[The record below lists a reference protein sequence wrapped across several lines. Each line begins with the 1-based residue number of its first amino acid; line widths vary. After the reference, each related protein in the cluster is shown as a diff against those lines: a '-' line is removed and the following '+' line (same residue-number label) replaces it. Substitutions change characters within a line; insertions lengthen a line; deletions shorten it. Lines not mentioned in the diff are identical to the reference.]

1 MFKVLWLQALKFFR
15 DELFGSSGG
24 QPDGKGGDRFAGKTL
39 RFLASLRAAN
49 ERRCLK
55 LKAFVV
61 HFKRLDLGPP
71 TAGCPNQIVLPA
83 HVFWDIP
90 NLLCDLP
97 CAG

>member
-1 MFKVLWLQALKFFR
+1 MVSLMVK
-15 DELFGSSGG
+15 
-24 QPDGKGGDRFAGKTL
+24 AGTAS
-39 RFLASLRAAN
+39 RVITEDAEVLASLRVAS
-49 ERRCLK
+49 ERRSLK

-71 TAGCPNQIVLPA
+71 TGGCPNQIVLVRRSPA

-97 CAG
+97 CAE